1 MTGQN
6 SWITS
11 ILTSLRTSVSE
22 TSVTGAFR
30 RPIIEEVQDHGLDTL
45 RSKWR
50 KLVCCLLV
58 VNYGSSFT
66 NCQMVNT
73 RPQRAG

>member
-6 SWITS
+6 SCLMS
-11 ILTSLRTSVSE
+11 ILTSFRTSVSE
-22 TSVTGAFR
+22 TSVTGALR

-45 RSKWR
+45 RSTWR

-58 VNYGSSFT
+58 VNCGSSFT
-66 NCQMVNT
+66 
-73 RPQRAG
+73 